1 MDGEGTGAESEDRP
15 VKGAHRVAYATGDDD
30 SGGLACATL
39 ADGQRGSLK
48 NTLRLANSRPQGTV
62 CQNLMRVIAVIDQ
75 RVVVEKILRPFCVH
89 PLQPLAFSLQPF
101 YSCPT
106 TKTS

>member
-1 MDGEGTGAESEDRP
+1 MWR
-15 VKGAHRVAYATGDDD
+15 
-30 SGGLACATL
+30 C
-39 ADGQRGSLK
+39 SLK
-48 NTLRLANSRPQGTV
+48 NTRKGRQKTLISPPPRRLPSKKWRDIIMQVWHTDPLRCPV
-62 CQNLMRVIAVIDQ
+62 CQNIMRVIAVIDQ

-89 PLQPLAFSLQPF
+89 PLQPF

>member
-1 MDGEGTGAESEDRP
+1 
-15 VKGAHRVAYATGDDD
+15 
-30 SGGLACATL
+30 
-39 ADGQRGSLK
+39 
-48 NTLRLANSRPQGTV
+48 
-62 CQNLMRVIAVIDQ
+62 MRVIAVIDQ
-75 RVVVEKILRPFCVH
+75 RVVVEQILRPFCVH

>member
-1 MDGEGTGAESEDRP
+1 
-15 VKGAHRVAYATGDDD
+15 
-30 SGGLACATL
+30 
-39 ADGQRGSLK
+39 
-48 NTLRLANSRPQGTV
+48 
-62 CQNLMRVIAVIDQ
+62 MRVIAVIDQ

-101 YSCPT
+101 YSCPI